1 MFRDGLAVVF
11 LYLILPEGRNLPTST
26 KAVQD
31 LSGSAGS
38 CTRDESFGSRIAT
51 RQ

>member
-1 MFRDGLAVVF
+1 MLRDGLAIVF
-11 LYLILPEGRNLPTST
+11 LYVILPEGQTLPTST

-31 LSGSAGS
+31 LSGSARR
-38 CTRDESFGSRIAT
+38 CTQDESFGSRIAT